1 MCLFSRC
8 LISGDMYSIL
18 SFLFR
23 LVSSY
28 VSVVCL
34 CLFFCF
40 SSRRRHTICA
50 LLTGVQTCALP
61 ISHQGRRR
69 RHVDPRRLGSRDHGV
84 VRRDLPRRSP
94 TVRVALA
101 APRQRRDPRLPHVRL
116 RHPVRAPRPARV
128 DPQGAARHEE
138 GPPVSPA
145 WAALTAVLGLVLGS
159 GGVLAWLR
167 YFRTETRTADA
178 GVVDTL
184 ASARL
189 KDAQATETIAKA
201 FTDTLASVRQLAE
214 DRAAEIRELRLDNET
229 SDKRIDELEADVSML
244 KGALADL
251 RHHLSP
257 RGEHGVW
264 AEQAHAAAR
273 LSAPSFPVWP
283 APPGP

>member
-1 MCLFSRC
+1 M
-8 LISGDMYSIL
+8 
-18 SFLFR
+18 
-23 LVSSY
+23 
-28 VSVVCL
+28 
-34 CLFFCF
+34 
-40 SSRRRHTICA
+40 
-50 LLTGVQTCALP
+50 
-61 ISHQGRRR
+61 
-69 RHVDPRRLGSRDHGV
+69 
-84 VRRDLPRRSP
+84 
-94 TVRVALA
+94 
-101 APRQRRDPRLPHVRL
+101 
-116 RHPVRAPRPARV
+116 
-128 DPQGAARHEE
+128 
-138 GPPVSPA
+138 SPA

-184 ASARL
+184 ASAKL

-264 AEQAHAAAR
+264 DEQAHAAAR
-273 LSAPSFPVWP
+273 LSDPSFPVWP